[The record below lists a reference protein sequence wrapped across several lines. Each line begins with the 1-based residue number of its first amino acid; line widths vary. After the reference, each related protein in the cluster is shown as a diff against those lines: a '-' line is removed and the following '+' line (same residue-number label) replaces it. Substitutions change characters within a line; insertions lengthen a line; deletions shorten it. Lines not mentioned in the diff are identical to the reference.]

1 MNKQE
6 LLACFHEAATSPRKL
21 MDKYLAEGR
30 KVVLTA
36 PVYTPE
42 EIIHAMGMVPMGV
55 WGADIQINEA
65 KKYFPAF
72 ICTIMQ
78 SIVEL
83 GIKGAYDGASAIVI
97 PSLCD
102 SLKVIGQN
110 WKYAVKGI
118 PFIKRRPEQSLK
130 MRSWRSRSKST
141 TPTTRL

>member
-72 ICTIMQ
+72 I
-78 SIVEL
+78 
-83 GIKGAYDGASAIVI
+83 
-97 PSLCD
+97 
-102 SLKVIGQN
+102 
-110 WKYAVKGI
+110 
-118 PFIKRRPEQSLK
+118 
-130 MRSWRSRSKST
+130 
-141 TPTTRL
+141 

>member
-6 LLACFHEAATSPRKL
+6 LLTSFHEAATCPRKQ

-36 PVYTPE
+36 PIYTPE
-42 EIIHAMGMVPMGV
+42 EIIHSMDMVPMGV
-55 WGADIQINEA
+55 WGADTQINEA

-83 GIKGAYDGASAIVI
+83 GIKGAYDGASAIV
-97 PSLCD
+97 P
-102 SLKVIGQN
+102 
-110 WKYAVKGI
+110 
-118 PFIKRRPEQSLK
+118 
-130 MRSWRSRSKST
+130 
-141 TPTTRL
+141 